1 MQLDKEDVIRLFT
14 GLGDGMRLEIIFL
27 LGEHERLNVG
37 EIAAQFHL
45 SRPTISHH
53 LKVLKEARILKSRK
67 HATEVYYWLDVA
79 SLSER
84 LRAIVTLLEAC
95 PVAKTAPESRRI
107 QERS

>member
-37 EIAAQFHL
+37 EIAAHFQL
-45 SRPTISHH
+45 SRPAISHH
-53 LKVLKEARILKSRK
+53 LKVLKDARILKSQK
-67 HATEVYYWLDVA
+67 SATEVYYWLDIA

-84 LRAIVTLLEAC
+84 LRAILTLLEAC
-95 PVAKTAPESRRI
+95 TIATDV
-107 QERS
+107 QENR